1 MIRIESKYIQEY
13 IFCIFKQAGLN
24 SICSQISS
32 EALVKA
38 SLRGVDSH
46 GVYLLPHYIKGIEGG
61 RINRK
66 PRFKFD
72 QRTISVGI
80 LDADHSIGF
89 SAGSKAIDYCVKMAK
104 ECGVAVVS
112 VKNSTHGGMMA
123 YYSLKAAR
131 EGFFSISMANT
142 SPRLIPPNGKKPFLG
157 KNPICYAV
165 PVKNKEPLCYDG
177 STTHLTG
184 NSVKLYK
191 ELNLQLPKNVAADK
205 DGNPTTDPHKA
216 KNFYAFGGYKGFGIA
231 MMVDILCGALSG
243 MPNSE
248 NVSSMYEGDIS
259 NKRYLGQFFIVL
271 DISVFRSLE
280 NFTKELQQE
289 IDRLRKMSGTG
300 SLILAPGDPEI
311 ENEKDRVVN
320 GIPLN
325 RNLFSQLEK
334 LGEKFG
340 VGRLKTVM

>member
-1 MIRIESKYIQEY
+1 MIRIESKYIQKY
-13 IFCIFKQAGLN
+13 IFRIFKQAGLN

-32 EALVKA
+32 EALIKA

-46 GVYLLPHYIKGIEGG
+46 GVNLLPHYIKGIEEG

-66 PRFKFD
+66 PRLKFN
-72 QRTISVGI
+72 QQTISVGI

-89 SAGSKAIDYCVKMAK
+89 SAGSIAIDYCLKIGK
-104 ECGVAVVS
+104 ECGVGVVS

-123 YYSLKAAR
+123 FYSLKAAR
-131 EGFFSISMANT
+131 EGFFCISMTNT
-142 SPRLIPPNGKKPFLG
+142 SPLLLPHNGKKPFLG
-157 KNPICYAV
+157 TNPICYAA
-165 PVKNKEPLCYDG
+165 PVENKEPLCYDG
-177 STTHLTG
+177 SATDLTG
-184 NSVKLYK
+184 NSIKLFK

-216 KNFYAFGGYKGFGIA
+216 KYLYAFGGYKGFGIA

-243 MPNSE
+243 MPNSD
-248 NVSSMYEGDIS
+248 NVSSMYESDIS

-289 IDRLRKMSGTG
+289 IDRLRKIPGTD
-300 SLILAPGDPEI
+300 SPILAPGDPEI

-320 GIPLN
+320 GIP
-325 RNLFSQLEK
+325 FDKKHFFQLEK

-340 VGRLKTVM
+340 VGRLKTMM